1 MHRSGARA
9 LVLTGPDHQ
18 DDDDRDHDRAHRA
31 AHHDEHPV
39 APAAAGRALALQP
52 DPLPGRGPPGRLAHL
67 AAGSWA
73 NSSLLHWGHRPN
85 NSMVWSTAVKPASA
99 ATCSA
104 QRSTARPS
112 TSTLVPQLRQM
123 R

>member
-1 MHRSGARA
+1 MP
-9 LVLTGPDHQ
+9 LL
-18 DDDDRDHDRAHRA
+18 
-31 AHHDEHPV
+31 
-39 APAAAGRALALQP
+39 
-52 DPLPGRGPPGRLAHL
+52 LPGRITTMTMTAITIAPTALPTTISTRLRWRRRAARSRSCRMRSAGRGPAGPAHYVPGDPLRCSIRLH
-67 AAGSWA
+67 AGHSP
-73 NSSLLHWGHRPN
+73 NSST
-85 NSMVWSTAVKPASA
+85 VWSTAVNPASA